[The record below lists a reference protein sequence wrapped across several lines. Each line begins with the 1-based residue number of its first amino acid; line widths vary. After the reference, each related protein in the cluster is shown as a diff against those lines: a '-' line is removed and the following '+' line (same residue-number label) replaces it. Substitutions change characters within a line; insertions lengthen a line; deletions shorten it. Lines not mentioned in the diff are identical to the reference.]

1 MKSFLLICFALSVF
15 FAKLNAQTAESG
27 SEAKSKPQTF
37 GINGSLYLLEH
48 PLGFYPGIS
57 FSYSKYVTGS
67 NRHQIALAP
76 QFGLLII
83 PDVENK
89 YIFTV
94 ALQYK
99 YASKK
104 RFEAF
109 ASIGANYVLTKLA
122 FDRYEYEGTE
132 FKNKGNLLH
141 KIAPSAAFGVGYKII
156 KKKRFSISPQLG
168 LSVIK
173 FNKSYTNSLFS
184 GYKPSFNI
192 GITINK

>member
-1 MKSFLLICFALSVF
+1 MKSLLLICLALSSFVV
-15 FAKLNAQTAESG
+15 KIDAQSTVSG
-27 SEAKSKPQTF
+27 SKNKNKPQTF
-37 GINGSLYLLEH
+37 GIHGSLFLLEH
-48 PLGFYPGIS
+48 PLGFYPGIT
-57 FSYSKYVTGS
+57 FTYSKYVTGS
-67 NRHQIALAP
+67 NRHQIAVAP
-76 QFGLLII
+76 QFGLLVI

-104 RFEAF
+104 RFEAS
-109 ASIGANYVLTKLA
+109 ASIGANYILTRLA

-141 KIAPSAAFGVGYKII
+141 KIAPSAAFSVVYKII
-156 KKKRFSISPQLG
+156 KKKKFSISPQLG
-168 LSVIK
+168 VSVIK
-173 FNKSYTNSLFS
+173 FNKSYTNNLFT

-192 GITINK
+192 GININK